1 MRIITI
7 QRTIGLFLILYSL
20 ALLPPIGLSIFYHDH
35 EAGHFSE
42 VFLITIS
49 LGLLMWWPAR
59 ASYFE
64 LRRREGFIIVTLFW
78 LVMSLLS
85 ALPFLF
91 GHLLSFTDAV
101 FEAASAFTT
110 TGATVLTG
118 LDGMP
123 RSLLFYRQELQWLGG
138 MGIIVLAVAILP
150 ILGIGGMAL
159 YKAETPGPM
168 KEDKLTPRIANSARA
183 FWGIYLGL
191 TIACG
196 LGYWLA
202 GMSPF
207 DAVAHSLS
215 TVSTGGFS
223 THDASMGYFNSVSV
237 EAVADLFMLLGGI
250 NFSIHF
256 LVWRKRSLRSYFR
269 DTEVVVYFCIVL
281 VVSLLIALVLDATS
295 VYGGLAALRHSV
307 FHVISILT
315 STGFTNQDFSVW
327 PYFIPVLLFFI
338 SFIGGCASSTAGGM
352 KVMRIILLVKQG
364 MQNMNKL
371 IHPNMVSCVKINGR
385 VIPER
390 NKDAVWGFFALYVVT
405 FVVYMLLLTADG
417 MDQVTAFSAV
427 ATTLN
432 NTGPGLGEI
441 TANFQAVDN
450 FGKWLLTSAMLM
462 GRLELFTLLVLL
474 TPAYWK
480 Q

>member
-1 MRIITI
+1 MRSITI
-7 QRTIGLFLILYSL
+7 RSVLGVFLIIYSA
-20 ALLPPIGLSIFYHDH
+20 ALLPPIAVSIYYNEH

-42 VFLITIS
+42 VLLITFS
-49 LGLLMWWPAR
+49 LGLASWLSAR
-59 ASYFE
+59 GKLVD
-64 LRRREGFIIVTLFW
+64 LRRREGFLIVALFW
-78 LVMSLLS
+78 VVMSLLS
-85 ALPFLF
+85 ALPFIF
-91 GHLLSFTDAV
+91 GNILGFTDAV

-118 LDGMP
+118 LDHLP

-168 KEDKLTPRIANSARA
+168 KEEKLTPRITHSART
-183 FWGIYLGL
+183 FWGLYLGL

-196 LGYWLA
+196 VGYWLA
-202 GMSPF
+202 GMTPF
-207 DAVAHSLS
+207 DALAHSLS

-223 THDASMGYFNSVSV
+223 THDASMGYFQSASI

-256 LVWRKRSLRSYFR
+256 LAWRTRSLRGYFK
-269 DTEVVVYFCIVL
+269 DNEVIVYFSL
-281 VVSLLIALVLDATS
+281 VFFISMLIALVLDENM
-295 VYGGLAALRHSV
+295 VYSGLQGIRHSV
-307 FHVISILT
+307 FQVISIMT
-315 STGFTNQDFSVW
+315 STGFTSQDFSVW
-327 PYFIPVLLFFI
+327 PTFIPVLLFFI
-338 SFIGGCASSTAGGM
+338 SFIGGCSSSTAGGM
-352 KVMRIILLVKQG
+352 KVMRIIIIAKQG
-364 MQNMNKL
+364 LENIKKL
-371 IHPNMVSCVKINGR
+371 IHPNLVSTVKING
-385 VIPER
+385 IALADHT
-390 NKDAVWGFFALYVVT
+390 KHAVWGFFALYIVT
-405 FVVYMLLLTADG
+405 FVFYMLALMADG

-432 NTGPGLGEI
+432 NTGPGLGLI
-441 TANFQAVDN
+441 TSNFQGVDD

-462 GRLELFTLLVLL
+462 GRLEIFTLLVLL

-480 Q
+480 R